1 MNRVIGKEFLFT
13 EECKERFVE
22 IMREEE
28 ARGDGDRNF

>member
-22 IMREEE
+22 IMREVE
-28 ARGDGDRNF
+28 ARVNGEP